1 MGTSSIVLQ
10 AENITK
16 KFKEGSIN
24 EICVIKDS
32 SFYINAGEIIS
43 FIGQSGCGKT
53 TLLQMCGLLDL
64 PTSGCIKIN
73 GINTTIL
80 KDKQRTN
87 IRKKNIGFVYQSH
100 NIFPEFSALENV
112 IMPLL
117 INNIGKKQATKQAE
131 EILDFLNL
139 KDKVNN
145 MPSELSGGEK
155 QRVAIARA
163 VINKPK
169 LILADEPTGNLDEK
183 NAENVMNLFVEL
195 VKKYNLALFMVTH
208 NVELTK
214 NTDRIVGVD
223 AGVVV
228 NMV

>member
-32 SFYINAGEIIS
+32 SFCINAGEIIS

-53 TLLQMCGLLDL
+53 TLLQICGLLDL

-117 INNIGKKQATKQAE
+117 VNNISKKEAKKQAE

-139 KDKVNN
+139 RDKVNN

-163 VINKPK
+163 IINKPK
-169 LILADEPTGNLDEK
+169 LILADEPTGNLDEV
-183 NAENVMNLFVEL
+183 NSRNVMNLFVEL

-208 NVELTK
+208 NVELSK

-223 AGVVV
+223 GGVVV
-228 NMV
+228 DIK

>member
-16 KFKEGSIN
+16 KFKEGSVN
-24 EICVIKDS
+24 EICIIRDS
-32 SFYINAGEIIS
+32 SFCISAGEIIS

-73 GINTTIL
+73 GINTSIL

-87 IRKKNIGFVYQSH
+87 IRKNNIGFVYQSH

-112 IMPLL
+112 VMPLL
-117 INNIGKKQATKQAE
+117 VNNVSRKQAKKQAE
-131 EILDFLNL
+131 EVLELLNL
-139 KDKVNN
+139 KDKINN
-145 MPSELSGGEK
+145 MPAELSGGEK

-169 LILADEPTGNLDEK
+169 LILADEPTGNLDKK
-183 NAENVMNLFVEL
+183 NAENVMNLFIEL

-214 NTDRIVGVD
+214 NTNRIVGVD
-223 AGVVV
+223 NGVVIEIK
-228 NMV
+228 